1 MCMCV
6 GACMCGGRG
15 YLSTTWGAWDTLADH
30 RVSLG
35 TPEAS
40 GRIGDGIDFGS
51 ASESGPQN
59 DRNEIFKEGNWL
71 VGVCIGTRFLESHRQ
86 DALEAFVLSA
96 LQPSLSTSSETVS
109 KEAVTDTCKSSVAQ
123 SLGLSSLIC
132 TRGMLSSQPPSAEGR
147 QKDDMPG
154 AWAAVTCH

>member
-86 DALEAFVLSA
+86 DALEAFFLSA

-109 KEAVTDTCKSSVAQ
+109 KEAVIDACKSSVAQ